1 MFDDDGR
8 DEILES
14 PITLCCEGDVFGCQ
28 YSLGLLSMSRS
39 TRNCWDA
46 MSPWPSTS
54 LASSAGSS
62 TSTAALTNNNVLA
75 SVAGSADRGCGEGSL
90 AAEKVADQP
99 PVASILGELQPIT
112 ASSTV

>member
-14 PITLCCEGDVFGCQ
+14 PITLCCEGDVLGCQ

-46 MSPWPSTS
+46 MLPWPSTS

-62 TSTAALTNNNVLA
+62 TSTAAPTTM
-75 SVAGSADRGCGEGSL
+75 SFPPSL
-90 AAEKVADQP
+90 VQQIVDAVKAH
-99 PVASILGELQPIT
+99 
-112 ASSTV
+112 

>member
-1 MFDDDGR
+1 M
-8 DEILES
+8 
-14 PITLCCEGDVFGCQ
+14 LCCPGPRQVW
-28 YSLGLLSMSRS
+28 LLLLDPLHR
-39 TRNCWDA
+39 RCPD
-46 MSPWPSTS
+46 
-54 LASSAGSS
+54 
-62 TSTAALTNNNVLA
+62 NNVLS